1 VSARWG
7 DDDERGA
14 LNLQTPET
22 VLGGVGAA
30 RTGRVYSLG
39 LPVQR
44 SGMPHVA
51 HRPTPQRLTLT
62 SDSDAGMFAAFGAA
76 PGTGSHEDVV
86 VLPTHEATHMDAL
99 GHVYDGALMYNG
111 FPHDAASTYDGLQ
124 RCGIDKAGPIVARGV
139 LLDVV
144 GALGE
149 LAPGYVITP
158 ADLEACL
165 ERQQV
170 SLSPGSVAL
179 LRTGWL
185 ERFDPVAGLT
195 YEQPGIGVEAAR
207 FLGDHDVV
215 AVGADNTA
223 VEAMPFDGGGFMP
236 VHVELLVRRGIYLL
250 EHLVL
255 EPLARDGVH
264 EVLLVCAPLPITG
277 ASGSPVC
284 PVAIA

>member
-1 VSARWG
+1 VTRWG
-7 DDDERGA
+7 ADDERGA

-22 VLGGVGAA
+22 VLAGLDAA
-30 RTGRVYSLG
+30 RTGRVYPLG

-62 SDSDAGMFAAFGAA
+62 SDTDAGMFAAFGAA

-99 GHVYDGALMYNG
+99 GHVFDGETLYNG
-111 FPHDAASTYDGLQ
+111 FPHDAASTYGGLEH
-124 RCGIDKAGPIVARGV
+124 CGIEKAGPIVARGV
-139 LLDVV
+139 LFD
-144 GALGE
+144 LGL
-149 LAPGYVITP
+149 LAPGHVITV
-158 ADLEACL
+158 AELEACDATL
-165 ERQQV
+165 T
-170 SLSPGSVAL
+170 PGSVAL
-179 LRTGWL
+179 VRTGWL
-185 ERFDPVAGLT
+185 EQFDPMAGLT
-195 YEQPGIGVEAAR
+195 YEQPGLGVDAACW
-207 FLGDHDVV
+207 LADHDVV

-236 VHVELLVRRGIYLL
+236 VHVELLVRRGVYLL

-255 EPLARDGVH
+255 EHLAADGVR
-264 EVLLVCAPLPITG
+264 EFLLVAAPLPITG

>member
-1 VSARWG
+1 MTRWG
-7 DDDERGA
+7 ADDERGA

-22 VLGGVGAA
+22 VLAGLAAA
-30 RTGRVYSLG
+30 RKGRVYPLG

-99 GHVYDGALMYNG
+99 GHVFDGEALYNG
-111 FPHDAASTYDGLQ
+111 FPHDAASTYGGLAH
-124 RCGIDKAGPIVARGV
+124 CGIEKAGPVVARGV
-139 LLDVV
+139 LFDLGLLPPGHVV
-144 GALGE
+144 TVAE
-149 LAPGYVITP
+149 
-158 ADLEACL
+158 LEACDVAL
-165 ERQQV
+165 T
-170 SLSPGSVAL
+170 PGSVAL
-179 LRTGWL
+179 VRTGWL
-185 ERFDPVAGLT
+185 ERFDPMAGLT
-195 YEQPGIGVEAAR
+195 YEQPGLGVDAAR
-207 FLGDHDVV
+207 WLGDHDVI

-236 VHVELLVRRGIYLL
+236 VHVELLVRRGVYLL

-255 EPLARDGVH
+255 EHLAADGVR
-264 EVLLVCAPLPITG
+264 EFLLVASPLPITG

-284 PVAIA
+284 PVAIT

>member
-1 VSARWG
+1 VTRWG
-7 DDDERGA
+7 ADDERGA

-22 VLGGVGAA
+22 VLAGLAAA
-30 RTGRVYSLG
+30 RKGRVYPLG

-99 GHVYDGALMYNG
+99 GHVFDGEALYNG
-111 FPHDAASTYDGLQ
+111 FPHDAASTYGGLAH
-124 RCGIDKAGPIVARGV
+124 CGIEKAGPVVARGV
-139 LLDVV
+139 LFDLGLLPPGHVV
-144 GALGE
+144 TVAE
-149 LAPGYVITP
+149 
-158 ADLEACL
+158 LEACDVAL
-165 ERQQV
+165 T
-170 SLSPGSVAL
+170 PGSVAL
-179 LRTGWL
+179 VRTGWL
-185 ERFDPVAGLT
+185 ERFDPMAGLT
-195 YEQPGIGVEAAR
+195 YEQPGLGVDAAR
-207 FLGDHDVV
+207 WLGDHDVI

-236 VHVELLVRRGIYLL
+236 VHVELLVRRGVYLL

-255 EPLARDGVH
+255 EHLAVDGVR
-264 EVLLVCAPLPITG
+264 EFLLVASPLPITG

-284 PVAIA
+284 PVAIT

>member
-1 VSARWG
+1 
-7 DDDERGA
+7 
-14 LNLQTPET
+14 
-22 VLGGVGAA
+22 VGAV
-30 RTGRVYSLG
+30 RTGRVYPLG

-51 HRPTPQRLTLT
+51 HWPTPQRLSLT

-99 GHVYDGALMYNG
+99 GHVYDGEALYNG

-124 RCGIDKAGPIVARGV
+124 HCGIEKAGPIVARGV

-158 ADLEACL
+158 ADLTACL

-179 LRTGWL
+179 VRTGWL
-185 ERFDPVAGLT
+185 ERFDPAAGLT
-195 YEQPGIGVEAAR
+195 YEQPGLGVDAAR
-207 FLGDHDVV
+207 FLGDHDVI

-255 EPLARDGVH
+255 EPLARDCVH
-264 EVLLVCAPLPITG
+264 EFLLVCAPLPITG

>member
-1 VSARWG
+1 VTRWG
-7 DDDERGA
+7 ADDERGA

-22 VLGGVGAA
+22 VLAGLAAA
-30 RTGRVYSLG
+30 RTGRVYPLG

-99 GHVYDGALMYNG
+99 GHVFDGKALYNG
-111 FPHDAASTYDGLQ
+111 FPHDAASTYGGLEH
-124 RCGIDKAGPIVARGV
+124 CGIEKAGPVVARGV
-139 LLDVV
+139 LFD
-144 GALGE
+144 LGL
-149 LAPGYVITP
+149 LAPGHVVTV
-158 ADLEACL
+158 AELEACDVTL
-165 ERQQV
+165 T
-170 SLSPGSVAL
+170 PGSVAL
-179 LRTGWL
+179 VRTGWL
-185 ERFDPVAGLT
+185 EQFDPTAGLT
-195 YEQPGIGVEAAR
+195 YEQPGLGVDAAR
-207 FLGDHDVV
+207 WLGDHDVI

-236 VHVELLVRRGIYLL
+236 VHVELLVRRGVYLL

-255 EPLARDGVH
+255 EHLAADGVR
-264 EVLLVCAPLPITG
+264 EFLLVASPLPITG

>member
-1 VSARWG
+1 MTGRWG

-22 VLGGVGAA
+22 VLAGVGAV

-44 SGMPHVA
+44 SGQPHVA
-51 HRPTPQRLTLT
+51 HRPAPQRLTLT
-62 SDSDAGMFAAFGAA
+62 SHTDTSMFSAFGAA

-99 GHVYDGALMYNG
+99 GHVFDGDRLYNG
-111 FPHDAASTYDGLQ
+111 FPHDAASTYGGLEH
-124 RCGIDKAGPIVARGV
+124 CGIEKAGPIVARGV

-144 GALGE
+144 GACGP
-149 LAPGYVITP
+149 LAPGYVVTP
-158 ADLEACL
+158 ADLEACGAAPT
-165 ERQQV
+165 
-170 SLSPGSVAL
+170 PGSVVL
-179 LRTGWL
+179 VRTGWL
-185 ERFDPVAGLT
+185 EAFDPTTGLT
-195 YEQPGIGVEAAR
+195 YEQPGLGLDAAR
-207 FLGDHDVV
+207 WLASHCVV
-215 AVGADNTA
+215 AIRADNTA

-255 EPLARDGVH
+255 EPLARDGVQ
-264 EVLLVCAPLPITG
+264 ELLFVAAPLAITG

>member
-1 VSARWG
+1 MTRWG
-7 DDDERGA
+7 ADDERGA

-22 VLGGVGAA
+22 VLAGLAAA
-30 RTGRVYSLG
+30 RTGRVYPLG

-86 VLPTHEATHMDAL
+86 VLSTHEATHMDAL
-99 GHVYDGALMYNG
+99 GHVFDGQALYNG
-111 FPHDAASTYDGLQ
+111 FPHDAASTYGGLEH
-124 RCGIDKAGPIVARGV
+124 CGIEKAGPIVARGV
-139 LLDVV
+139 LFDLGDLPPGHVV
-144 GALGE
+144 TVAE
-149 LAPGYVITP
+149 
-158 ADLEACL
+158 LEACG
-165 ERQQV
+165 V
-170 SLSPGSVAL
+170 TLSPGSVAL

-185 ERFDPVAGLT
+185 EGFDPLAGLT
-195 YEQPGIGVEAAR
+195 YEQPGLGVEAAR
-207 FLGDHDVV
+207 WLADQDVV

-223 VEAMPFDGGGFMP
+223 IEAMPFDGGGFMP

-255 EPLARDGVH
+255 EHLAADGVR
-264 EVLLVCAPLPITG
+264 EFLLVASPLPITG

>member
-1 VSARWG
+1 MDARWG

-22 VLGGVGAA
+22 VLAGMGAA
-30 RTGRVYSLG
+30 TTGRVYSLG

-51 HRPTPQRLTLT
+51 HRPAPQRLTLT
-62 SDSDAGMFAAFGAA
+62 SNTDSEMFTAFGAA

-99 GHVYDGALMYNG
+99 GHVFDGEALYNG
-111 FPHDAASTYDGLQ
+111 FPHDATSTYGGL
-124 RCGIDKAGPIVARGV
+124 RHCGIEKAGPIVARGV

-144 GALGE
+144 SAVG
-149 LAPGYVITP
+149 
-158 ADLEACL
+158 
-165 ERQQV
+165 
-170 SLSPGSVAL
+170 SLSPGHVITVAELEACQGSLTPGCVAL
-179 LRTGWL
+179 VRTGWL
-185 ERFDPVAGLT
+185 EGFDPVAGLT
-195 YEQPGIGVEAAR
+195 YEQPGLGVEAAR
-207 FLGDHDVV
+207 YLADHDVI

-255 EPLARDGVH
+255 EPLARDGVR
-264 EVLLVCAPLPITG
+264 EFLLVCAPLPITG
-277 ASGSPVC
+277 ASGSPVN

>member
-1 VSARWG
+1 VTRWG
-7 DDDERGA
+7 ADDERGA

-22 VLGGVGAA
+22 VLAGLAAA
-30 RTGRVYSLG
+30 RTGRVYPLG

-99 GHVYDGALMYNG
+99 GHVFDGEALYNG
-111 FPHDAASTYDGLQ
+111 FPHDAASTYGGLEH
-124 RCGIDKAGPIVARGV
+124 CGIEKAGPIVARGV
-139 LLDVV
+139 LFDLGLLPPGHVV
-144 GALGE
+144 TVE
-149 LAPGYVITP
+149 E
-158 ADLEACL
+158 LEACD
-165 ERQQV
+165 V
-170 SLSPGSVAL
+170 AVTPGSVAL
-179 LRTGWL
+179 VRTGWL
-185 ERFDPVAGLT
+185 ERFDPMAGLT
-195 YEQPGIGVEAAR
+195 YEQPGLGVDAAR
-207 FLGDHDVV
+207 WLGDHDVV

-236 VHVELLVRRGIYLL
+236 VHVELLVRRGVYLL

-255 EPLARDGVH
+255 EHLARDGVR
-264 EVLLVCAPLPITG
+264 EFLLVAAPLPITG

>member
-1 VSARWG
+1 VTRWG
-7 DDDERGA
+7 ADDERGA

-22 VLGGVGAA
+22 VLAGLAAA
-30 RTGRVYSLG
+30 RKGRVYPLG

-99 GHVYDGALMYNG
+99 GHVFDGEALYNG
-111 FPHDAASTYDGLQ
+111 FPHDAASTYGGLAH
-124 RCGIDKAGPIVARGV
+124 CGIEKAGPVVARGV
-139 LLDVV
+139 LFDLGLLPPGHVV
-144 GALGE
+144 TVAE
-149 LAPGYVITP
+149 
-158 ADLEACL
+158 LEACDVAL
-165 ERQQV
+165 T
-170 SLSPGSVAL
+170 PGSVAL
-179 LRTGWL
+179 VRTGWL
-185 ERFDPVAGLT
+185 ERFDPMAGLT
-195 YEQPGIGVEAAR
+195 YEQPGLGVDAAR
-207 FLGDHDVV
+207 WLGDHDVI

-236 VHVELLVRRGIYLL
+236 VHVELLVRRGVYLL

-255 EPLARDGVH
+255 EHLAADGVR
-264 EVLLVCAPLPITG
+264 EFLLVASPLPITG

-284 PVAIA
+284 PVAIT

>member
-1 VSARWG
+1 MTRWG
-7 DDDERGA
+7 ADDERGA

-22 VLGGVGAA
+22 VLAGLAAA
-30 RTGRVYSLG
+30 RKGRVYPLG

-99 GHVYDGALMYNG
+99 GHVFDGEALYNG
-111 FPHDAASTYDGLQ
+111 FPHDAASTYGGLAH
-124 RCGIDKAGPIVARGV
+124 CGIEKAGPVVARGV
-139 LLDVV
+139 LFDLGLLPPGHVV
-144 GALGE
+144 TVAE
-149 LAPGYVITP
+149 
-158 ADLEACL
+158 LEACDVAL
-165 ERQQV
+165 T
-170 SLSPGSVAL
+170 PGSVAL
-179 LRTGWL
+179 VRTGWL
-185 ERFDPVAGLT
+185 ERFDPMAGLT
-195 YEQPGIGVEAAR
+195 YEQPGLGVDAAR
-207 FLGDHDVV
+207 WLGDHDVI

-236 VHVELLVRRGIYLL
+236 VHVELLVRRGVYLL

-255 EPLARDGVH
+255 EHLAVDGVR
-264 EVLLVCAPLPITG
+264 EFLLVASPLPITG